1 MNTSPL
7 KQNWHLIQTLS
18 VALLDQHGLSVQQW
32 TRELHCTAQKS
43 SNYPSKQILYWLT
56 KLWVLTFAPN
66 VMSTSTALV
75 QPFWAAMYMGVV
87 LSYALQQYYK
97 YPNNLQPYITS
108 SINWYLKFNKYLDDM
123 CISILCSNVK
133 SCPSIL
139 KNTSLH
145 IMETYN
151 TLIRKL
157 LITQY
162 LLLN

>member
-1 MNTSPL
+1 
-7 KQNWHLIQTLS
+7 
-18 VALLDQHGLSVQQW
+18 
-32 TRELHCTAQKS
+32 
-43 SNYPSKQILYWLT
+43 
-56 KLWVLTFAPN
+56 
-66 VMSTSTALV
+66 
-75 QPFWAAMYMGVV
+75 MYMGVV